1 MKLTLLV
8 ENNPQLEQFYTLNL
22 QTWVGAQIECVSS
35 ADVAPTIIDQ
45 SPNLKLIIVKAKI
58 GEENSAQVVLD
69 YLQST
74 QREDVTV
81 IVIGGDPASAYLEA
95 QQAIH
100 FPTGLEIKPLL
111 QACAK
116 ILEVTAIDMAKL
128 DVPDFFSIPI
138 SFFYVLKHSVT
149 DIYEQVDN
157 KYQLK
162 LNEFEDFDVNVIDE
176 LRNSHVNFLY
186 VKKQDR
192 LKFVTNVTQELVAKI
207 DLSELDENEKIHAI
221 QSNQKLLHKKL
232 SRAGIT
238 EETVELAQKNLKSVM
253 STVKKYPRLKRLM
266 ARLLANK
273 SGYLY
278 KHIQVLTFIGVQ
290 VMEFIDWGNDEQK
303 DKFAFIAFFHD
314 ILLETDEQAQIR
326 TNQQLKASS
335 FDKDQQQLINTHAQK
350 AAELVGKYPHAPM
363 GVDTIIRQHH
373 GVTHGVGFSETYG
386 GNLSPMA
393 VVFILAEEF
402 TGALLEAG
410 DSLVIST
417 IISNMREK
425 YPTQRFQKIIDAFE
439 KLPV

>member
-1 MKLTLLV
+1 M
-8 ENNPQLEQFYTLNL
+8 
-22 QTWVGAQIECVSS
+22 S
-35 ADVAPTIIDQ
+35 
-45 SPNLKLIIVKAKI
+45 
-58 GEENSAQVVLD
+58 
-69 YLQST
+69 
-74 QREDVTV
+74 
-81 IVIGGDPASAYLEA
+81 
-95 QQAIH
+95 
-100 FPTGLEIKPLL
+100 
-111 QACAK
+111 
-116 ILEVTAIDMAKL
+116 
-128 DVPDFFSIPI
+128 
-138 SFFYVLKHSVT
+138 
-149 DIYEQVDN
+149 
-157 KYQLK
+157 
-162 LNEFEDFDVNVIDE
+162 
-176 LRNSHVNFLY
+176 FLY

-221 QSNQKLLHKKL
+221 QSNQKLLQKKL

-273 SGYLY
+273 AGYLY